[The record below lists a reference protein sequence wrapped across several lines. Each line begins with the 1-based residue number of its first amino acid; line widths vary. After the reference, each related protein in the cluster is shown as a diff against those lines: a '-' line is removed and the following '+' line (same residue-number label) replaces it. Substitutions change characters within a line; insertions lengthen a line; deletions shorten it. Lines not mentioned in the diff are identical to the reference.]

1 MINIS
6 CFALKVKETYA
17 TGRRNRD
24 TRMEKHCLSCYPLPY
39 MEDKVLLIAIR
50 ESGESERKAFLREAE
65 IRSLISTLGLNI
77 VYTAHI
83 TLKDIRSST
92 LIGKGQV
99 EAIAE
104 AVRAFEPDE
113 AVIDASITPRQEKN
127 LEEALGI
134 PVSDREAVILSIF
147 FQNARSREARL
158 QIEKAEAEYLRP
170 RLANREARLSQQRG
184 GVRGAKGE
192 GERKIELERRMID
205 TRIHQLDREIK
216 ASEEVRRTQRSSRER
231 SGIFTFA
238 LVGYTNAGKSTI
250 LNALTGS
257 DALAEDKLFA
267 TLDTTTRSMKL
278 PSGQKVLLSDTVG
291 FISELPAGL
300 VKAFSSTLEEA
311 LSAEA
316 LIIVADASYP
326 DALGCLRETE
336 KTLEELGARE
346 KAKIL
351 VINKTDSIYDD
362 ISYAALRSSPYMIVE
377 TSMKEGKGIQEL
389 KNAMEKATDEAF
401 QDIVISSPCSA
412 SLISGLYRDG
422 TVKEIEYGDGEVTI
436 KARLRNELIAK
447 YIGSGITELE

>member
-1 MINIS
+1 M
-6 CFALKVKETYA
+6 
-17 TGRRNRD
+17 
-24 TRMEKHCLSCYPLPY
+24 PLDLPLQECHNLPD
-39 MEDKVLLIAIR
+39 MSVLLINIRKQGEDERLSRIR
-50 ESGESERKAFLREAE
+50 EDET
-65 IRSLISTLGLNI
+65 RSLLKTLSLE
-77 VYTAHI
+77 VAASVAF
-83 TLKDIRSST
+83 TLKEVSVST
-92 LIGKGQV
+92 YIGKGQV
-99 EAIAE
+99 ATALECLRAYEA
-104 AVRAFEPDE
+104 DE
-113 AVIDASITPRQEKN
+113 AVINAFISPRQEKN

-134 PVSDREAVILSIF
+134 PISDREAVILSIF

-205 TRIHQLDREIK
+205 TRIHQLEREIK
-216 ASEEVRRTQRSSRER
+216 ASEGVRRTQRGARER

-257 DALAEDKLFA
+257 DVLSEDKLFA

-291 FISELPAGL
+291 FISELPAPL

-316 LIIVADASYP
+316 LIIVADASHP

-336 KTLEELGARE
+336 NTLKELGALDKVR
-346 KAKIL
+346 IL
-351 VINKTDSIYDD
+351 VINKTDYIYDD
-362 ISYAALRSSPYMIVE
+362 ISYAALRSSPYRIVE
-377 TSMKEGKGIQEL
+377 TSMKEGKGIEEL
-389 KNAMEKATDEAF
+389 KKAMMEMTDEAF
-401 QDIVISSPCSA
+401 QDITITSPCST
-412 SLISGLYRDG
+412 SLISELYHDG
-422 TVKEIEYGDGEVTI
+422 TVREVEYGDGEVTV
-436 KARLRNELIAK
+436 KARLRKELVGK
-447 YIGSGITELE
+447 YLR

>member
-1 MINIS
+1 
-6 CFALKVKETYA
+6 
-17 TGRRNRD
+17 
-24 TRMEKHCLSCYPLPY
+24 MES
-39 MEDKVLLIAIR
+39 KVLLIAIR
-50 ESGESERKAFLREAE
+50 ESGENERKAFLREAE
-65 IRSLISTLGLNI
+65 IRSLVSTLGLNI

-83 TLKDIRSST
+83 TLKDIRNST

-104 AVRAFEPDE
+104 AARAFGPDE

-147 FQNARSREARL
+147 FQNAHSREARL

-170 RLANREARLSQQRG
+170 RLANREAKLSQQRG

-205 TRIHQLDREIK
+205 SRIHQLDRELRR
-216 ASEEVRRTQRSSRER
+216 SEEVRRTQRSSRER

-250 LNALTGS
+250 LNALTG
-257 DALAEDKLFA
+257 AEVLAEDKLFA

-316 LIIVADASYP
+316 LIIVADASHP
-326 DALGCLRETE
+326 DALGSLRETE
-336 KTLEELGARE
+336 ETLRTLGALSKVR
-346 KAKIL
+346 IL
-351 VINKTDSIYDD
+351 VINKTDEIYDD
-362 ISYAALRSSPYMIVE
+362 ISYAALKASPYLIVE
-377 TSMKEGKGIQEL
+377 TSMKDGKGL
-389 KNAMEKATDEAF
+389 DRLRAAMEKVTDEAF
-401 QDIVISSPCSA
+401 SDITISAPCSA
-412 SLISGLYRDG
+412 SLISDLYRDG
-422 TVKEIEYGDGEVTI
+422 TVKSIEYGDGEVTI
-436 KARLRNELIAK
+436 NARLRKELIGK
-447 YIGSGITELE
+447 YLGK